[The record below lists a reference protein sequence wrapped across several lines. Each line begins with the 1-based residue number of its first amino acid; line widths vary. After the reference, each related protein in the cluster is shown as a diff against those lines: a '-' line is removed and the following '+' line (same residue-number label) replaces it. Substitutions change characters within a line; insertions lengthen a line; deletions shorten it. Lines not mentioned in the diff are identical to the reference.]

1 MKKTTGKIGI
11 GITTHNRPEVFKR
24 TYANVIRYA
33 PTGAKIVVVDD
44 ASDIPVKVNK
54 LAHRFEK
61 NVGIATAK
69 NKCLELLDDC
79 EHIFLFDDDCYPKV
93 KGWEQPYIKSPEPHL
108 MYLFLHL
115 RNHQLNDAHLVYE
128 DSQHYVISHA
138 RGCML
143 YFHRSVLDV
152 AGGMDTTYGKWGYE
166 HGDLSNRIYNL
177 GLTAF
182 RYMDVAGSEAL
193 IHSEDQ
199 EQAVSS
205 SVKGQIRHRNIV
217 GHKEKF
223 AASFQSSAYFPYKA
237 GAKQKLPKAG
247 KENVL
252 ITSFFNGLPDAQRK
266 DTKWQADASKIDA
279 LRESVVALKHRMV
292 ILNNCFNKRNT
303 VLVQWERVPQGVN
316 PYFQRWLSQWQF
328 LRSHPEIGQVFLTD
342 STDVVMLH
350 DPFPHLEA
358 GKIYVGDEKAK
369 VGCPWMRKAAVSQK
383 LKRFIGRFDR
393 YPLYNCGVVGG
404 SREDVMRLCRQVYEA
419 YFEKYPEELVE
430 MPIFNEVL
438 YTQWPLAQV
447 ESGRK
452 VTTVFKRQEKESA
465 AWFKH
470 K

>member
-11 GITTHNRPEVFKR
+11 GITTHNRTEVFKR
-24 TYANVIRYA
+24 TYANIVRYA

-44 ASDIPVKVNK
+44 ASDIPVRVNK
-54 LAHRFEK
+54 LAHRFDK

-69 NKCLELLDDC
+69 NKCLELLEDC

-93 KGWEQPYIKSPEPHL
+93 KGWEEPYIASPEPHL
-108 MYLFLHL
+108 MYLFLNL
-115 RNHQLNDAHLVYE
+115 RNHQLNDAKLVYE
-128 DSQHYVISHA
+128 DEQHYVISHA

-177 GLTAF
+177 GLTSF

-193 IHSEDQ
+193 IYSEDQ

-217 GHKEKF
+217 GHKDKF
-223 AASFQSSAYFPYKA
+223 AASFSSAAYFPYKE
-237 GAKQKLPKAG
+237 GAKPMDLKSG
-247 KENVL
+247 KEKVV
-252 ITSFFNGLPDAQRK
+252 ITSYFNALPDAQRK
-266 DTKWQADASKIDA
+266 GKTWEADYTKLDA
-279 LRESVVALKHRMV
+279 LRLSVTDHKRPLV
-292 ILNNCFNKRNT
+292 IINNCFRKRDT
-303 VLVQWERVPQGVN
+303 ALVKHHRVSQGVN
-316 PYFQRWLSQWQF
+316 PYFQRWLSQWQY

-342 STDVVMLH
+342 ATDVVMLH
-350 DPFPHLEA
+350 DPFSHLEA
-358 GKIYVGDEKAK
+358 GKLYVGDEKAK
-369 VGCPWMRKAAVSQK
+369 VGCPWMRHAAVSQRMK
-383 LKRFIGRFDR
+383 QFVARFYK
-393 YPLYNCGVVGG
+393 YPLFNCGVVGG

-419 YFEKYPEELVE
+419 YFEKHPEETVE
-430 MPIFNEVL
+430 MPIFNQVL
-438 YTQWPLAQV
+438 YTLWDLAKV

-452 VTTVFKRQEKESA
+452 VTTVFKKQEKVST